1 MLNTLLKYLIDYKL
15 FRKNEFENKKNA
27 NDVDESL
34 NHLFDRFT
42 NG

>member
-15 FRKNEFENKKNA
+15 FRKNEFENTKNA
-27 NDVDESL
+27 NDEDESL